1 MKIEYDKLIKSEQ
14 VRDTIK
20 HKVDNNIPFTQE
32 EYESLTTGEVRYI
45 IGNEDE

>member
-1 MKIEYDKLIKSEQ
+1 MKIEYDKLVKSDQ
-14 VRDTIK
+14 VREIIK

-32 EYESLTTGEVRYI
+32 EYETLTVGEVRYI